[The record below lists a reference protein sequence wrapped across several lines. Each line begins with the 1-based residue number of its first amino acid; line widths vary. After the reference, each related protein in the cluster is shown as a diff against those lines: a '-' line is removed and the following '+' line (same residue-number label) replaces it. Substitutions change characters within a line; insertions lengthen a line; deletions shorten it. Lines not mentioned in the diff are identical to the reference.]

1 VSPDYFGMHLQC
13 VVAPCENGVVDPYP
27 STLGFTTIR
36 LWDTISWSLLEPS
49 AGGFDW
55 TRLDSIVS
63 QATSH
68 GVTSFVFTLGSVP
81 SWASSNPTGRCGS
94 SPAGQCYPPSLPAMD
109 SFLTNFVQRE
119 CGLVTYYEA
128 WNEPNLGDYWQGTNT
143 QLLTVVQHVNAS

>member
-1 VSPDYFGMHLQC
+1 VFALGLIAFLVACGGNQTPAALTPPSQQPVLTAIGSGATVSPDYFGVHLQC

-49 AGGFDW
+49 AGNFNW
-55 TRLDSIVS
+55 TGLDSIVS

-81 SWASSNPTGRCGS
+81 SWASSKPTGSCGS
-94 SPAGQCYPPSLPAMD
+94 SPAGQCYPPH
-109 SFLTNFVQRE
+109 
-119 CGLVTYYEA
+119 G
-128 WNEPNLGDYWQGTNT
+128 
-143 QLLTVVQHVNAS
+143 